1 VFNILIKSFIEAE
14 QGFSYIYP
22 DYNFPGITN
31 SGIINIR
38 NEMKRTLAF
47 LTVILAYTT
56 IQAAVVDTIQ
66 VYSKSM
72 QKNIKAV
79 IITPDNYPA
88 SKELPVVYLLHGY
101 SGNHLDWI
109 NKARGFEKAA
119 DLYSLIIVCPDGGFG
134 SWYWNS
140 PVDPKSQYETFVS
153 EELVKAI
160 DTKYKTIKD
169 RSGRAITG
177 LSMGG
182 HGALYLAIKHQDVF
196 GAAGSMSGGVDIR
209 PFPNNWDM
217 AKQLGT
223 YAEQPERWE
232 KNTVINLLNLL
243 TPNSLAIIIDCG
255 TDDFFYKVNENLH
268 QQLLYRNIP
277 HDYISRPGAHTWPY
291 WTNAVKFQMLF
302 MRNYFDN
309 SGH

>member
-1 VFNILIKSFIEAE
+1 
-14 QGFSYIYP
+14 
-22 DYNFPGITN
+22 
-31 SGIINIR
+31 
-38 NEMKRTLAF
+38 MKR
-47 LTVILAYTT
+47 ILVLLIT
-56 IQAAVVDTIQ
+56 IWTFASAQGVVVDTIQ

-79 IITPDNYPA
+79 IVTPDTYA
-88 SKELPVVYLLHGY
+88 SAKELPVVYLLHGY

-109 NKARGFEKAA
+109 NKAKGFEKAA
-119 DLYSLIIVCPDGGFG
+119 DQHNIIIVCPDGGYS

-153 EELVKAI
+153 DELVKAI
-160 DTKYKTIKD
+160 DAKYKTIKD
-169 RSGRAITG
+169 RTGRAITG

-209 PFPNNWDM
+209 PFPDNWDM

-232 KNTVINLLNLL
+232 KNTVINMLNQL

-255 TDDFFYKVNENLH
+255 TEDFFFKVNEKLH

-277 HDYISRPGAHTWPY
+277 HDFITRPGEHSWPY
-291 WTNAVKFQMLF
+291 WTNAVKFQLLF
-302 MRNYFDN
+302 MSNYFN
-309 SGH
+309 SANH